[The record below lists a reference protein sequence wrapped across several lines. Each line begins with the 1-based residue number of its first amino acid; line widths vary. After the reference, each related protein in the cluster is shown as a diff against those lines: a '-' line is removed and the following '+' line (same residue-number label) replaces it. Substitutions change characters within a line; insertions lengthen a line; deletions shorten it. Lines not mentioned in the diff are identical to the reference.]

1 MTKKRG
7 RKPIPLPDQRRHPVT
22 CRLTDAELE
31 KVDRVRGQVTRG
43 EFIRRA
49 ALSRAP
55 RPVPSVNV
63 DQWQKLARASAN
75 LNQLVAAINAGK
87 VSGVN
92 VDLSDLKSALDE
104 VRAALIGLDLDG
116 EGADA
121 EG

>member
-7 RKPIPLPDQRRHPVT
+7 RKPIPETEQRRHPVT
-22 CRLTDAELE
+22 CRLTDAELG
-31 KVDRVRGQVTRG
+31 KVDGVRGQVTRG

-55 RPVPSVNV
+55 RPVPSMNL
-63 DQWQKLARASAN
+63 DQWQKLARVASN

-92 VDLSDLKSALDE
+92 ADLSELKACLDE
-104 VRAALIGLDLDG
+104 VRAALIGLDIHGGD
-116 EGADA
+116 DA